1 MQRLPLDIY
10 DERPREMRVYLRN
23 NGWHFSKRAVDYAV
37 SMMKKKNPATEKMEK
52 ITPYSKEEV
61 DEILKKYNIK
71 LENAVGL
78 DYVYIANMCK
88 ANFLKSSVPDEEH
101 LAMHVKDVI
110 DDPDAAEGTT
120 MRRWYASTEGAG
132 IPVDW
137 EEMQ

>member
-1 MQRLPLDIY
+1 MRD
-10 DERPREMRVYLRN
+10 DESLFYPCS
-23 NGWHFSKRAVDYAV
+23 G
-37 SMMKKKNPATEKMEK
+37 
-52 ITPYSKEEV
+52 
-61 DEILKKYNIK
+61 
-71 LENAVGL
+71 ENAVGL

-88 ANFLKSSVPDEEH
+88 ADFLKSSVPDEEH
-101 LAMHVKDVI
+101 LAMYVKDVI